1 MSTEVSVSFSL
12 HRQLYHHRRHHSSAA
27 DHHPCYSFLKFP
39 KARNNLSLSS
49 PHFPFPSSSPS
60 SLQNPLEAD
69 RSLTNSSSLQNLLQ
83 TERFL
88 TKDELVNLDLLSNY
102 SYHQQLESGFLW
114 VRVMRDEELD
124 MTVTLLSES
133 FAESMMMATSGYQKL
148 LEFLVKNYLL
158 ERRGMMPH
166 NATLLGIYREN
177 GEEDFELAGTVELTF
192 DRKGANVNP
201 PTPKPP
207 KDSPYICNMAV
218 RKPFRRFLRDL
229 VWKSDLRLGWKKT
242 NSYSSLKKCGFLL
255 LIPGLHLIGIEMQ
268 AKAERRGIGWH
279 LLKASEEL
287 ITKMGSLREV
297 YLHCRMID
305 EGPFT
310 MYTKAGYSIVETDSI
325 LTWLTLQRRRHLMR
339 KELPVS
345 DFASE
350 IEFPIANSTDV

>member
-12 HRQLYHHRRHHSSAA
+12 HSQLHHHRRHHPSAA
-27 DHHPCYSFLKFP
+27 DHRPCYSFLKFP
-39 KARNNLSLSS
+39 KTRNNLSLSS
-49 PHFPFPSSSPS
+49 PHFPFPSSFP
-60 SLQNPLEAD
+60 LQAD
-69 RSLTNSSSLQNLLQ
+69 RFLTNSSSLQNLLQ

-88 TKDELVNLDLLSNY
+88 TKDELVNLDFLSNY

-158 ERRGMMPH
+158 ERRRMMPH

-218 RKPFRRFLRDL
+218 RKPFRR
-229 VWKSDLRLGWKKT
+229 
-242 NSYSSLKKCGFLL
+242 
-255 LIPGLHLIGIEMQ
+255 
-268 AKAERRGIGWH
+268 RGIGWH

-310 MYTKAGYSIVETDSI
+310 MYTKAGFSIVETDSI